1 MSGFHVPPI
10 AGVPS
15 LSTIERAAVL
25 DALFEPCTALHT
37 LSLDLLHTEK
47 FESYNDLIASV
58 GVQLTD
64 LSESSSTS
72 DTEWLDKILGA
83 HPRLGEKKVDSAQ
96 SQAEQAQLNT
106 GGAEEATALRNLNE
120 EYERKFPG
128 LRYVVFV
135 NGRSRPVI
143 MENMRERIA
152 RGDVRLERA
161 EAIKCLF
168 SQHSHDGF
176 FWRLRRRIWQGL
188 SFDAIYRVKIIIIV
202 SIARDRIHNIEVGID
217 TRHSLGSIFIGIDIV
232 LQVKSIVV

>member
-1 MSGFHVPPI
+1 MSSFQVPPI
-10 AGVPS
+10 SGVPA

-37 LSLDLLHTEK
+37 LSLDLLHTET

-83 HPRLGEKKVDSAQ
+83 HPRLGEKKVESAQ

-106 GGAEEATALRNLNE
+106 GGAEEATKLRSLNE

-128 LRYVVFV
+128 LKYVVFV

-143 MENMRERIA
+143 MENMQERIA

-161 EAIKCLF
+161 EAIKAMC
-168 SQHSHDGF
+168 DIAAD
-176 FWRLRRRIWQGL
+176 R
-188 SFDAIYRVKIIIIV
+188 AIK
-202 SIARDRIHNIEVGID
+202 
-217 TRHSLGSIFIGIDIV
+217 
-232 LQVKSIVV
+232 LQQP